1 MHLANRIAT
10 DQLGSK
16 VRRSLGGEWVRRM
29 RRTGVRAS
37 GTPDRRRAGNA
48 CAEGD
53 FNMICQPYSQL
64 IAIKRWAD
72 RGLYAAVGQNFDRL
86 TNEDASIM
94 LRILDH
100 IHVVDRIFQHHLRGL
115 PHTFQAPRSA
125 KMPELQALAHSV
137 REVDDWYASYVGSL
151 AESDF
156 EQPVD
161 FVFTSGRPAH
171 MRRGE
176 IILHVCLHGTY
187 HRGNA
192 GAVLQLKGITPS
204 RDAITDFLEDAT

>member
-1 MHLANRIAT
+1 MCQRLHRRHAYERRELEVDSANLMAVAFEIGPE
-10 DQLGSK
+10 QGIVFPVEGL
-16 VRRSLGGEWVRRM
+16 
-29 RRTGVRAS
+29 
-37 GTPDRRRAGNA
+37 DR
-48 CAEGD
+48 
-53 FNMICQPYSQL
+53 
-64 IAIKRWAD
+64 
-72 RGLYAAVGQNFDRL
+72 NFDRL
-86 TNEDASIM
+86 TREEGSIM

-115 PHTFQAPRSA
+115 PHGFQAPRSETV
-125 KMPELQALAHSV
+125 PDLQALAGST
-137 REVDDWYASYVGSL
+137 REIDDWYSAYVASL
-151 AESDF
+151 PESDF

-161 FVFTSGRPAH
+161 FVFTSGKPAR

-204 RDAITDFLEDAT
+204 RDSITDFLEDAP